1 MKGEERVCGDCGP
14 DNYLIF
20 SDFLL
25 GTEGVKKEKKCMFY
39 TRRPVLKKPGVLII
53 R

>member
-25 GTEGVKKEKKCMFY
+25 GTGGKRRKKVYVLHEKASFKE
-39 TRRPVLKKPGVLII
+39 T
-53 R
+53 